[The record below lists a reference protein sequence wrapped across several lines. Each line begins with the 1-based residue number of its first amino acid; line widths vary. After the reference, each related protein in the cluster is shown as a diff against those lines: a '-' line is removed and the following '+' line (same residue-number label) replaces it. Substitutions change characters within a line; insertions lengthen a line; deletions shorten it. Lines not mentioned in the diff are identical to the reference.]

1 MVNDGRGLRLAH
13 LLGVVL
19 VVGGLSWIGWNLYL
33 GQGGLLPPASWVSAV
48 LLAVMAALVFAS
60 GLPVR
65 RFLRGQATRPLSPI
79 RAARTVVLAQAAA
92 LTGSG
97 VFGFYGAELLIVLP
111 DLDIPSYSA
120 LAWRLAALCAGAL
133 LLAAAGMAV
142 QRMCRIDRGD
152 RGDRDERGDGRE
164 PWEHHGERDEDRDRG

>member
-13 LLGVVL
+13 LLGVAL

-33 GQGGLLPPASWVSAV
+33 GGGGLLPPASWVSAV

-142 QRMCRIDRGD
+142 QRMCRIDR
-152 RGDRDERGDGRE
+152 DERGDGRE
-164 PWEHHGERDEDRDRG
+164 PWEHHGERDEDHDRG